1 MGTSGQLRTLI
12 TARPFRPFVIRLTGG
27 RSFNVRHPENAA
39 CDLRGRELTVFDEE
53 GMHLVEMLLVEVME
67 PVTVPPQPDNGE
79 DPS

>member
-27 RSFNVRHPENAA
+27 QSFTVRHPENAA

-53 GMHLVEMLLVEVME
+53 GMHLVEMLLVEAME
-67 PVTVPPQPDNGE
+67 PAAAPAQSE
-79 DPS
+79 SEEAAS